1 MQLSCQNSNS
11 LHRKI
16 GRPNYTKGMMP
27 RASKKEQCAKKKEE
41 LSISGY
47 MYAHNHKK
55 EMQVIGESTNR

>member
-1 MQLSCQNSNS
+1 MPKLQFLASQNRS
-11 LHRKI
+11 
-16 GRPNYTKGMMP
+16 TKLYK
-27 RASKKEQCAKKKEE
+27 RYDAACFKKEQCAKKKEE